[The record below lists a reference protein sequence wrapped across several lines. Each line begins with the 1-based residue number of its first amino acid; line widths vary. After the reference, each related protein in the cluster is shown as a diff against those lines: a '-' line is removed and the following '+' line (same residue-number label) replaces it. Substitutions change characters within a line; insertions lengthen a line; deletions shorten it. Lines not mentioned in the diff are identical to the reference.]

1 MQREFGG
8 YLPLELPHGQEL
20 YTGAGVLRLNCGRN
34 AIVAALRDAGAKK
47 VYLPYYNCN
56 TVYDAV
62 TRAGFAVERY
72 PLDARRLPVCPA
84 LGDGEWLLY
93 VNYFGIASDDLL
105 AEVKRRWPRVIFD
118 NTQAFFSAPR
128 MDADSYNVYSCRKF
142 VGVPDGAYLV
152 HTGLT
157 DGIYPADTS
166 WQHAA
171 FLFRCID
178 ESVNSAYGDSLDN
191 ESRFDGEIRGMS
203 PLTRRILA
211 SVEYDALRLRRR
223 ANYEAL
229 HAALAPHNALDCPA
243 GADAMIYPFLCRVD
257 GLRGRLIKNKV
268 YVSQWWKYLLELL
281 PADSV
286 EADYSRYLLPLPI
299 DQRYTPDDMRA
310 LAALVLT
317 GLLGVF
323 IERVAYRPLRSAPR
337 LVPLI
342 SAFGVSYFLQDF
354 VRVAETFAHNSFY
367 LTLPSIFKREFVLNE
382 YTKVTVRAIL
392 IVGVCLAALA
402 ILYTFIHRTKVGSAI
417 RCVSQNQTMS
427 ALLGIHVNKTITT
440 TFFVG
445 AAMGGVA
452 GTMFAIQYGMIN
464 PYIGITI
471 GNKAFTAAVFG
482 GIGSI
487 PGSMLGGVLL
497 GLIESLAAGYLN
509 TLTGG
514 VIGSGYK
521 DIFAFVVLIVV
532 LIIRPHGLLGRKTA
546 EKV

>member
-203 PLTRRILA
+203 PSTRRILA

-223 ANYEAL
+223 ANYEVL

-257 GLRGRLIKNKV
+257 GLRGRLIKIK
-268 YVSQWWKYLLELL
+268 STSASGGSTCWTCC
-281 PADSV
+281 PPTP
-286 EADYSRYLLPLPI
+286 SRP
-299 DQRYTPDDMRA
+299 
-310 LAALVLT
+310 
-317 GLLGVF
+317 
-323 IERVAYRPLRSAPR
+323 
-337 LVPLI
+337 
-342 SAFGVSYFLQDF
+342 
-354 VRVAETFAHNSFY
+354 
-367 LTLPSIFKREFVLNE
+367 
-382 YTKVTVRAIL
+382 
-392 IVGVCLAALA
+392 
-402 ILYTFIHRTKVGSAI
+402 
-417 RCVSQNQTMS
+417 
-427 ALLGIHVNKTITT
+427 TT
-440 TFFVG
+440 
-445 AAMGGVA
+445 A
-452 GTMFAIQYGMIN
+452 GTCCRCPSTSATR
-464 PYIGITI
+464 PTI
-471 GNKAFTAAVFG
+471 CAHWRRWCC
-482 GIGSI
+482 S
-487 PGSMLGGVLL
+487 
-497 GLIESLAAGYLN
+497 
-509 TLTGG
+509 
-514 VIGSGYK
+514 
-521 DIFAFVVLIVV
+521 
-532 LIIRPHGLLGRKTA
+532 
-546 EKV
+546 

>member
-47 VYLPYYNCN
+47 VHLPYYNCN

-128 MDADSYNVYSCRKF
+128 MDAD
-142 VGVPDGAYLV
+142 
-152 HTGLT
+152 
-157 DGIYPADTS
+157 
-166 WQHAA
+166 
-171 FLFRCID
+171 
-178 ESVNSAYGDSLDN
+178 
-191 ESRFDGEIRGMS
+191 IRGMS
-203 PLTRRILA
+203 PSTRRILA

-310 LAALVLT
+310 LAALVLQLKEE
-317 GLLGVF
+317 G
-323 IERVAYRPLRSAPR
+323 EPA
-337 LVPLI
+337 
-342 SAFGVSYFLQDF
+342 
-354 VRVAETFAHNSFY
+354 
-367 LTLPSIFKREFVLNE
+367 
-382 YTKVTVRAIL
+382 
-392 IVGVCLAALA
+392 
-402 ILYTFIHRTKVGSAI
+402 
-417 RCVSQNQTMS
+417 
-427 ALLGIHVNKTITT
+427 
-440 TFFVG
+440 
-445 AAMGGVA
+445 
-452 GTMFAIQYGMIN
+452 
-464 PYIGITI
+464 
-471 GNKAFTAAVFG
+471 
-482 GIGSI
+482 
-487 PGSMLGGVLL
+487 
-497 GLIESLAAGYLN
+497 
-509 TLTGG
+509 
-514 VIGSGYK
+514 
-521 DIFAFVVLIVV
+521 
-532 LIIRPHGLLGRKTA
+532 
-546 EKV
+546 

>member
-171 FLFRCID
+171 
-178 ESVNSAYGDSLDN
+178 
-191 ESRFDGEIRGMS
+191 
-203 PLTRRILA
+203 
-211 SVEYDALRLRRR
+211 
-223 ANYEAL
+223 
-229 HAALAPHNALDCPA
+229 LAPHNALDCPA
-243 GADAMIYPFLCRVD
+243 DADAMIYPFLCRVD

-310 LAALVLT
+310 LAALVLQLKEE
-317 GLLGVF
+317 GDP
-323 IERVAYRPLRSAPR
+323 A
-337 LVPLI
+337 
-342 SAFGVSYFLQDF
+342 
-354 VRVAETFAHNSFY
+354 
-367 LTLPSIFKREFVLNE
+367 
-382 YTKVTVRAIL
+382 
-392 IVGVCLAALA
+392 
-402 ILYTFIHRTKVGSAI
+402 
-417 RCVSQNQTMS
+417 
-427 ALLGIHVNKTITT
+427 
-440 TFFVG
+440 
-445 AAMGGVA
+445 
-452 GTMFAIQYGMIN
+452 
-464 PYIGITI
+464 
-471 GNKAFTAAVFG
+471 
-482 GIGSI
+482 
-487 PGSMLGGVLL
+487 
-497 GLIESLAAGYLN
+497 
-509 TLTGG
+509 
-514 VIGSGYK
+514 
-521 DIFAFVVLIVV
+521 
-532 LIIRPHGLLGRKTA
+532 
-546 EKV
+546 

>member
-257 GLRGRLIKNKV
+257 GLRRRLIKNKV

-281 PADSV
+281 PTDSV

-299 DQRYTPDDMRA
+299 DQRYTPDDMHA
-310 LAALVLT
+310 LAALVLQLKEE
-317 GLLGVF
+317 G
-323 IERVAYRPLRSAPR
+323 EPA
-337 LVPLI
+337 
-342 SAFGVSYFLQDF
+342 
-354 VRVAETFAHNSFY
+354 
-367 LTLPSIFKREFVLNE
+367 
-382 YTKVTVRAIL
+382 
-392 IVGVCLAALA
+392 
-402 ILYTFIHRTKVGSAI
+402 
-417 RCVSQNQTMS
+417 
-427 ALLGIHVNKTITT
+427 
-440 TFFVG
+440 
-445 AAMGGVA
+445 
-452 GTMFAIQYGMIN
+452 
-464 PYIGITI
+464 
-471 GNKAFTAAVFG
+471 
-482 GIGSI
+482 
-487 PGSMLGGVLL
+487 
-497 GLIESLAAGYLN
+497 
-509 TLTGG
+509 
-514 VIGSGYK
+514 
-521 DIFAFVVLIVV
+521 
-532 LIIRPHGLLGRKTA
+532 
-546 EKV
+546 